1 MIYALDGICKSRK
14 YSLTVNLSKS
24 LSKWCRKQNT
34 TRAEWEREK
43 KEHGNNNKQQN
54 QSLNVGGCV
63 SDDCKAERHLIKMKS
78 CADRIRTWIII
89 CRQSE
94 VYVSIVRGTANCGLH
109 PLHRGMLGRDVE
121 WVVARSCAMN
131 SNNKRYDFFF
141 LDSILESVCCAF
153 LSLWHSLCLSSV
165 VCCCIMRIKSV
176 SAPWIWLVAP
186 QFLETSN
193 PLGVSILRKQKLQR
207 AFVESDRHQLSKL
220 EIIINWIEMIYVASA
235 TFHCSLSAISLSS
248 VETPRVTKLW
258 RCQHTSEPDNTFCA
272 KPKDRAQCT
281 IYK

>member
-54 QSLNVGGCV
+54 QSLNVGGSV

-109 PLHRGMLGRDVE
+109 PLHRGMFGRDVD

-153 LSLWHSLCLSSV
+153 LPLTLTMPLVCRLLLYYEDQKRVSTLKMVGCTAISGNIESIRRFHFTETKAATKARRERSASIVEIGNYYKLNWNDISCLCNLSLQPFSD
-165 VCCCIMRIKSV
+165 
-176 SAPWIWLVAP
+176 
-186 QFLETSN
+186 
-193 PLGVSILRKQKLQR
+193 
-207 AFVESDRHQLSKL
+207 FVEFGGDAKSHK
-220 EIIINWIEMIYVASA
+220 IVAVP
-235 TFHCSLSAISLSS
+235 TYFW
-248 VETPRVTKLW
+248 TW
-258 RCQHTSEPDNTFCA
+258 
-272 KPKDRAQCT
+272 
-281 IYK
+281 